1 MSSHNT
7 LRIEVPHLGHVEIVD
22 HGVEGGVQLYVA
34 DSNGPLTLPLTDGD
48 RIAQWGAIDQD
59 GDGVICLTRAE
70 YPIATGGT
78 EWADPTPPPV
88 YPQVTP

>member
-1 MSSHNT
+1 MTRRIIAT
-7 LRIEVPHLGHVEIVD
+7 L
-22 HGVEGGVQLYVA
+22 A
-34 DSNGPLTLPLTDGD
+34 LTLLLAAGCEDDTAGDCPNPDHPARFTLTDGD

-78 EWADPTPPPV
+78 EWADPTPAPV